1 MKAAILPTYR
11 FYQGPYLVQR
21 LVGDQCQRVMR
32 NIDQPLVL
40 IQDQRSLA
48 LECDMQGSTHVA
60 GGQHIK
66 GYSPYGH
73 RLVTDTALIAY
84 TGEWF
89 EPLLSGYML
98 GNGYRTYSTALMR
111 FQAPDNLSP
120 FGEGGLNAYCYCSG
134 DPINHSDPSGHMFRS
149 RGSSSIRPRPKA
161 QVQSVHT
168 SGLSIQQ
175 GVVQKTTSPL
185 QLTSPSKA
193 PKTPKTP
200 SYSLEELQAERE
212 LHYRAIDNLDD
223 EIYVRMNTD
232 PQLTGKLYELR
243 LMAQESIRS
252 IDRMIITRP
261 GQKSALSGHGS
272 EPSTLA
278 DLVTN
283 TRQNVNT

>member
-11 FYQGPYLVQR
+11 FYQGPHLVQR

-120 FGEGGLNAYCYCSG
+120 FGEGGLNAYCYCSD
-134 DPINHSDPSGHMFRS
+134 DPINHSDPSGHMIGINSLRRPPTS
-149 RGSSSIRPRPKA
+149 KPAVRVQPHQQPLLPAVPVSGSSSKQIVVTNSTPATTPPVSLNAKSLVDQRNELINEKQMFEAQLKDAMKSRSSQRAFTVTEKLLKVEDKLKA
-161 QVQSVHT
+161 HDLVIDTAYS
-168 SGLSIQQ
+168 
-175 GVVQKTTSPL
+175 
-185 QLTSPSKA
+185 A
-193 PKTPKTP
+193 NPKT
-200 SYSLEELQAERE
+200 
-212 LHYRAIDNLDD
+212 
-223 EIYVRMNTD
+223 
-232 PQLTGKLYELR
+232 
-243 LMAQESIRS
+243 
-252 IDRMIITRP
+252 
-261 GQKSALSGHGS
+261 GS
-272 EPSTLA
+272 DSTLKRPTPVNLN
-278 DLVTN
+278 DQ
-283 TRQNVNT
+283 TRRS